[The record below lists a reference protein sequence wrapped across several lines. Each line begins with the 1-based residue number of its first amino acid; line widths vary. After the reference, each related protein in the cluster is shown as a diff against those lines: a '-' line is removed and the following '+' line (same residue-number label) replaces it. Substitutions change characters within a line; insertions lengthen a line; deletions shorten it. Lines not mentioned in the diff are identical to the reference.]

1 MQTEEYITINIENPE
16 NIALTLTNRMW
27 AQEDIYS
34 DDTYQSS
41 IGYWFDSLDLN
52 GNNLTVTSAD
62 EEIYTIA
69 SDGNG
74 WISSETDNNVSRKY
88 KLYTTAITEETKDF
102 IATMQ
107 S

>member
-16 NIALTLTNRMW
+16 NTALTLTNRMW

-41 IGYWFDSLDLN
+41 IGYWFDSLTLN
-52 GNNLTVTSAD
+52 GNELTVTSAD
-62 EEIYTIA
+62 EERYTID
-69 SDGNG
+69 SEGKG
-74 WISSETDNNVSRKY
+74 WVASETDNTVSKNY
-88 KLYTTAITEETKDF
+88 KLYANAITEEIKDF
-102 IATMQ
+102 LATIH

>member
-1 MQTEEYITINIENPE
+1 MQTEEYITINIEKPE

-52 GNNLTVTSAD
+52 SNNLKVTSAD
-62 EEIYTIA
+62 EERYTIS

-74 WISSETDNNVSRKY
+74 WIPSEADNTVSKNY
-88 KLYTTAITEETKDF
+88 KLYATAVTEEIKDF
-102 IATMQ
+102 IATIH